1 MSMLA
6 LLTLG
11 SGKPMTPI
19 FKNLSWQELLNTGAL
34 FLALMAFALLLA
46 EQTERVLFYKI
57 LYTARTTMILFTPAM
72 CLYVL
77 PQQSQKKQN
86 YWLLFWTFSFL
97 SYAIHIYYSFFVFFH
112 GSLAEFFADQ
122 GVAVATI
129 NLIITMWWA
138 FEIVAVWALSSPA
151 KWLRLQRAAIQIIIA
166 VTFFAS
172 TVILHSV
179 DNKEPFVIV
188 LGALQA
194 AAILACVAIRITARK
209 RQFAL

>member
-1 MSMLA
+1 
-6 LLTLG
+6 
-11 SGKPMTPI
+11 MTPT
-19 FKNLSWQELLNTGAL
+19 FKNLSWQELFSTGIL
-34 FLALMAFALLLA
+34 FLALVGFALLLA

-77 PQQSQKKQN
+77 PQKSLKMQN

-112 GSLAEFFADQ
+112 GSLAAFFADQ

-129 NLIITMWWA
+129 NLIITLWWA
-138 FEIVAVWALSSPA
+138 FDITAVWMLSATA
-151 KWLRLQRAAIQIIIA
+151 KWLRLQRASIQIVIA
-166 VTFFAS
+166 ATFFVS
-172 TVILHSV
+172 TVILHGV

-194 AAILACVAIRITARK
+194 AAILACVAHRITAGK
-209 RQFAL
+209 QQFAL

>member
-1 MSMLA
+1 MQS
-6 LLTLG
+6 
-11 SGKPMTPI
+11 SRKEI
-19 FKNLSWQELLNTGAL
+19 SWRELLIATVC
-34 FLALMAFALLLA
+34 FLGLMAFALLWA
-46 EQTERVLFYKI
+46 EQKEKVLFYKI

-77 PQQSQKKQN
+77 PQPSQKRQN

-97 SYAIHIYYSFFVFFH
+97 SYAIHIYYSFFIFFH

-129 NLIITMWWA
+129 NLIITFWWA
-138 FEIVAVWALSSPA
+138 FEIVAVWALSSNA
-151 KWLRLQRAAIQIIIA
+151 KWLRIQRAAIQIVIA

-172 TVILHSV
+172 TVILHGV

-188 LGALQA
+188 LGALQT
-194 AAILACVAIRITARK
+194 AAILACAALRLLAQR
-209 RQFAL
+209 RQLAWRTDFP

>member
-1 MSMLA
+1 
-6 LLTLG
+6 
-11 SGKPMTPI
+11 MTPT
-19 FKNLSWQELLNTGAL
+19 FRNLSWQELLSTGAL
-34 FLALMAFALLLA
+34 FLALMGFALLLA
-46 EQTERVLFYKI
+46 EQTDRVLFYKI

-77 PQQSQKKQN
+77 PRQSQTRQN

-112 GSLAEFFADQ
+112 GSLAAFFADQ

-129 NLIITMWWA
+129 NLIITLWWA
-138 FEIVAVWALSSPA
+138 FDIAAVWTMSSTA
-151 KWLRLQRAAIQIIIA
+151 KWLRIQRTAIQIIIA

-172 TVILHSV
+172 TVILHAV
-179 DNKEPFVIV
+179 DNKQPFVIV

-194 AAILACVAIRITARK
+194 AAILACVAIRVASHA

>member
-1 MSMLA
+1 
-6 LLTLG
+6 
-11 SGKPMTPI
+11 MTPT
-19 FKNLSWQELLNTGAL
+19 FKNLSWQELLSTGAL
-34 FLALMAFALLLA
+34 FLALMGFALLLA
-46 EQTERVLFYKI
+46 EQTDRVLFYKI

-86 YWLLFWTFSFL
+86 SWLLFWTFSFL

-112 GSLAEFFADQ
+112 GSLAAFFADQ

-129 NLIITMWWA
+129 NLIITLWWA
-138 FEIVAVWALSSPA
+138 FDIAAVWTLSSTA

-172 TVILHSV
+172 TVILHGV

-188 LGALQA
+188 LGALHA
-194 AAILACVAIRITARK
+194 AAILACVAIRLVAQ
-209 RQFAL
+209 RQEFAWRADFP

>member
-1 MSMLA
+1 MQPSFKTIAWREFLA
-6 LLTLG
+6 
-11 SGKPMTPI
+11 
-19 FKNLSWQELLNTGAL
+19 TGVL

-46 EQTERVLFYKI
+46 GQTERVLFYKI

-97 SYAIHIYYSFFVFFH
+97 SYAIHIYYSFFIFFR
-112 GSLAEFFADQ
+112 GSLTEFFADQ
-122 GVAVATI
+122 GIAVATI
-129 NLIITMWWA
+129 NLIITIWWA
-138 FEIVAVWALSSPA
+138 FEIAAVWALSSTA
-151 KWLRLQRAAIQIIIA
+151 KWLRTQRGAIQIIIA
-166 VTFFAS
+166 ATFFAS
-172 TVILHSV
+172 TVILHGV

-194 AAILACVAIRITARK
+194 AAILACVAIRIAARK

>member
-11 SGKPMTPI
+11 SGKPMTPT
-19 FKNLSWQELLNTGAL
+19 FKNLSWQELLSTGAL
-34 FLALMAFALLLA
+34 FLALMGFALLLA

-97 SYAIHIYYSFFVFFH
+97 SYTIHIYYSFFVFFH
-112 GSLAEFFADQ
+112 GSLAAFFADQ

-129 NLIITMWWA
+129 NLIITLWWA
-138 FEIVAVWALSSPA
+138 FDIAAVWALSSTA
-151 KWLRLQRAAIQIIIA
+151 KWLRTQRAAIQIIIA
-166 VTFFAS
+166 VTFFTS
-172 TVILHSV
+172 TVILHGV

-194 AAILACVAIRITARK
+194 AAILACVAIRTTARK